1 MTLQFDQTIEQRRV
15 FVQDLAQLTEPA
27 YEITNDSQIKDHTL
41 TLTRTQIE
49 TYGNRATYPEDESD
63 PGLILYLR

>member
-1 MTLQFDQTIEQRRV
+1 MIEQRRV

-27 YEITNDSQIKDHTL
+27 YEITNDLQINDHTL